1 MNKRGLNI
9 IFITSIY
16 LYKKFTN
23 IKTIGGIETN
33 TKNVIQEL
41 RKRGHQVWEEEIDP
55 NVPIWV
61 QQGDVDI
68 IAASTFDPLTFLK
81 IIKYK
86 KKAKKTTAIVIHAH
100 TTVEDIAGNFLPDIK
115 PFNNIFKFWLK
126 VYYGMATLLITP
138 SEYSKQCILNIF
150 NSLSCPIHVVSN
162 GIRIENFQKSPE
174 YKKRFRTYLL
184 EKYKVPLDSKIIL
197 NVGLTWR
204 KKGVDTFM
212 LLAKYFPH
220 YYFVWVGPLNKNPEI
235 EKASKLKNL
244 IFTGFYK
251 DIREAYYGADLFLNT
266 SRVENQ
272 GIPLIEAAICE
283 LPIIASDLPA
293 YDWIENGISGIKART
308 LKEYMEGLQRV
319 MDDETFARN
328 LSKHAR
334 QKALEL
340 HDFSKIGKR
349 IEHLYLK
356 ALKIKEM
363 KNKKK
368 FL

>member
-1 MNKRGLNI
+1 MNI

-23 IKTIGGIETN
+23 IKMIGGIETN

-41 RKRGHQVWEEEIDP
+41 RKRDHQVWEEEIDP
-55 NVPIWV
+55 NIPIWI

-100 TTVEDIAGNFLPDIK
+100 TTVEDMAGNFLPNMK
-115 PFNNIFKFWLK
+115 FFNNLFKFWLK
-126 VYYGMATLLITP
+126 VYYGAATLLITP

-150 NSLSCPIHVVSN
+150 NSLPCPIHVVSN
-162 GIRIENFQKSPE
+162 GIRIENFLKKSE
-174 YKKRFRTYLL
+174 YRKKFRAYLM
-184 EKYKVPLDSKIIL
+184 EKYNVPLDSKIIL
-197 NVGLTWR
+197 NVGLTWK

-212 LLAKYFPH
+212 VLAKHFPN
-220 YYFVWVGPLNKNPEI
+220 YYFVWVGPLSKNPDI

-244 IFTGFYK
+244 IFTGYYR

-293 YDWIENGISGIKART
+293 YDWIENGLSGIKAKT
-308 LKEYMEGLQRV
+308 IKEFVDGIQKLMN
-319 MDDETFARN
+319 DESLARN
-328 LSKHAR
+328 LSLHAR
-334 QKALEL
+334 QKAIEL
-340 HDFSKIGKR
+340 HDFSKIGEK
-349 IEHLYLK
+349 IEQLYLR
-356 ALKIKEM
+356 ALKIKELR
-363 KNKKK
+363 NKKK